1 MTGWDWALVTI
12 LFLGAY
18 RGYKKG
24 ILLEA
29 IAIVGFIVALIAAL
43 HLLPQSTAWLT
54 DQFGSEN
61 NVLPI
66 LAFLLTFIVIVVTI
80 TMLGRLLKS
89 VIHLTPL
96 GFADDVLGAA
106 LGAVKW
112 AFILSLLLAAL
123 DWAEIEVDSLKN
135 GQLYGLL
142 RPFSSLVIDQII
154 LWFPTMEEM
163 VKTIDNFFK
172 EKQSLSLH

>member
-1 MTGWDWALVTI
+1 MTGWDWALAII

-24 ILLEA
+24 ILLEG
-29 IAIVGFIVALIAAL
+29 IAIVGSVVAIIAAL
-43 HLLPQSTAWLT
+43 HLLPQSTAWLA
-54 DQFGSEN
+54 DHFGSGN
-61 NVLPI
+61 NLLPI
-66 LAFLLTFIVIVVTI
+66 LAFLLTFIVIMVAA

-106 LGAVKW
+106 LGVVKW
-112 AFILSLLLAAL
+112 AFMISLLLAAL
-123 DWAEIEVDSLKN
+123 DWAEIEVESLKD

-142 RPFSSLVIDQII
+142 RPFSSIVIDQII
-154 LWFPTMEEM
+154 LWFPAIEEM

>member
-1 MTGWDWALVTI
+1 MTGWDWALVVI

-24 ILLEA
+24 ILLEV
-29 IAIVGFIVALIAAL
+29 IAIIGFVVAIIAAL

-54 DQFGSEN
+54 DQFGSES

-66 LAFLLTFIVIVVTI
+66 LAFLLTFIVIVVVA

-89 VIHLTPL
+89 VIHLTPF
-96 GFADDVLGAA
+96 GFADEILGAA
-106 LGAVKW
+106 LGAIKW
-112 AFILSLLLAAL
+112 AFILSLLLAGL
-123 DWAEIEVDSLKN
+123 DWAEIEIESLN
-135 GQLYGLL
+135 SGQLYGLL
-142 RPFSSLVIDQII
+142 RPFSSVVIDQII
-154 LWFPTMEEM
+154 LWFPAVEEM